1 MTYFREP
8 FLKLIDNSFYGDT
21 KWFYNKTNNEGATV
35 KRTRLEESTCPVAR
49 SLDIIGDWWSLLI
62 VRDALRGLKRFGEFQ
77 KSLGIAKNMLA
88 SRLKQ
93 LVEEGILVLQPASD
107 GSAWQEYVLTEKGRA
122 LQTVLVALSQWG
134 NDFLFADNEFGSVL
148 VDAQNRRPLRRLTIV
163 SNDGRELSPE
173 DVVTKLP

>member
-1 MTYFREP
+1 
-8 FLKLIDNSFYGDT
+8 
-21 KWFYNKTNNEGATV
+21 
-35 KRTRLEESTCPVAR
+35 
-49 SLDIIGDWWSLLI
+49 
-62 VRDALRGLKRFGEFQ
+62 
-77 KSLGIAKNMLA
+77 MLA

-93 LVEEGILVLQPASD
+93 LVEEGVLVLQPASD

-163 SNDGRELSPE
+163 SNDGRELSPD

>member
-1 MTYFREP
+1 M
-8 FLKLIDNSFYGDT
+8 
-21 KWFYNKTNNEGATV
+21 

-148 VDAQNRRPLRRLTIV
+148 VDAQNRKPLRRLTLV
-163 SNDGRELSPE
+163 SHDGRALSPE
-173 DVVTKLP
+173 DVVPKLP

>member
-1 MTYFREP
+1 M
-8 FLKLIDNSFYGDT
+8 
-21 KWFYNKTNNEGATV
+21 

-88 SRLKQ
+88 TRLKL
-93 LVEEGILVLQPASD
+93 LVEEDILALQPASD
-107 GSAWQEYVLTEKGRA
+107 GSAWQEYVLTKKGRA

-148 VDAQNRRPLRRLTIV
+148 VDAQNRKPLRRLTLV
-163 SNDGRELSPE
+163 SHDGRELAPE
-173 DVVTKLP
+173 DVVPKRP

>member
-1 MTYFREP
+1 M
-8 FLKLIDNSFYGDT
+8 
-21 KWFYNKTNNEGATV
+21 

-88 SRLKQ
+88 TRLKQ
-93 LVEEGILVLQPASD
+93 LVEEGILVLRPASD

-134 NDFLFADNEFGSVL
+134 NDYLFAENEFGSVL
-148 VDAQNRRPLRRLTIV
+148 VDAQHRKPLQRLALIAD
-163 SNDGRELSPE
+163 DGRELAPE
-173 DVVTKLP
+173 DVIPERP

>member
-8 FLKLIDNSFYGDT
+8 FLKLIDNSFYGDA

-62 VRDALRGLKRFGEFQ
+62 VRDALHGLKRFGEFQ

>member
-1 MTYFREP
+1 
-8 FLKLIDNSFYGDT
+8 
-21 KWFYNKTNNEGATV
+21 V

-148 VDAQNRRPLRRLTIV
+148 VDAQNRRPLRRLTII
-163 SNDGRELSPE
+163 SNDGRELSPD

>member
-1 MTYFREP
+1 M
-8 FLKLIDNSFYGDT
+8 
-21 KWFYNKTNNEGATV
+21 

-107 GSAWQEYVLTEKGRA
+107 GSAWQEYALTEKGRA

-163 SNDGRELSPE
+163 SNDGRELSPD